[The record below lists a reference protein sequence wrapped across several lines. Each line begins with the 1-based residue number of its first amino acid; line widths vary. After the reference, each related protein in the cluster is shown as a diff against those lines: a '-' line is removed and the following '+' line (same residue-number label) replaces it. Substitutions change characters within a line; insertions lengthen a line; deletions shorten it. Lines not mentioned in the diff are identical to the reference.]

1 MPHLIDGHNLIA
13 SLPTIG
19 MDDPDKEA
27 KLVNLLKSWAAGKAK
42 KCTVIFDRGLPG
54 GASRLSTSAVKVI
67 FAADQRSDADTLI
80 NRRISRA
87 RDRRGLTIVSSDG
100 AIRSCAQRYGVQI
113 ISAAAFAGQL
123 RRKLRP
129 SDARGEEVNP
139 VVSPDEVDELLRLFD
154 QSTPPGPTRSSRK
167 P

>member
-13 SLPTIG
+13 SLPDIG

-27 KLVNLLKSWAAGKAK
+27 KLVNLLKGWAAATKK
-42 KCTVIFDRGLPG
+42 KCTVVFDRGLPG
-54 GASRLSTSAVKVI
+54 GASRMGTSAVKVI

-100 AIRSCAQRYGVQI
+100 EIRSCANRYGVKI
-113 ISAAAFAGQL
+113 VGASAFAGQL
-123 RRKLRP
+123 RRKAR
-129 SDARGEEVNP
+129 SRDARGEEVNP
-139 VVSPDEVDELLRLFD
+139 VVTPAEVDELLDLFD
-154 QSTPPGPTRSSRK
+154 KSDGSS
-167 P
+167 